1 MTSSHLPADFYDD
14 TVIPRSCGQAL
25 GDNSDELPR
34 HPRPAGVNLEMSAL
48 YAVDY
53 GVESPEPGPLRPMD
67 MRPLLDALAARWD
80 GCDVCLAHHLNLIAA
95 DPPLTTHLIAVA
107 LCSLNIREASARLL
121 LQALDPD
128 GCALALTIR
137 NTGPEVAAQLAESM
151 GPERRQVAASIALN
165 TILPTGWL
173 DSPVS
178 NLTPPITRGS
188 DVRLGDAEMLSDLR
202 ADGYL

>member
-1 MTSSHLPADFYDD
+1 M
-14 TVIPRSCGQAL
+14 
-25 GDNSDELPR
+25 
-34 HPRPAGVNLEMSAL
+34 NLEMSEL

-53 GVESPEPGPLRPMD
+53 GVESPEAGPLRPMD

-80 GCDVCLAHHLNLIAA
+80 SCHGCLTHHLNLIAA
-95 DPPLTTHLIAVA
+95 DPPLTTHLVAAA
-107 LCSLNIREASARLL
+107 LCALNIREASARLL

-137 NTGPEVAAQLAESM
+137 NSGPEVAAQLAESM

-165 TILPTGWL
+165 IISPTGWL

-178 NLTPPITRGS
+178 NLTPPFARVP
-188 DVRLGDAEMLSDLR
+188 DARLGDADMLSDLR
-202 ADGYL
+202 ADGHL